1 MMLMADIVMRDN
13 YVTVMCH
20 GSELEEV
27 LDMEHMRVS
36 RHDAMITVN
45 RKQSHDVI
53 TAGGEHVCHVSNIFR
68 HNVLL
73 MQLISNKK
81 VITTT
86 IHLNI

>member
-1 MMLMADIVMRDN
+1 MLMADIVMRDN

-45 RKQSHDVI
+45 RKQSHHVI
-53 TAGGEHVCHVSNIFR
+53 TAGCHVSNIFR
-68 HNVLL
+68 HNAPL

-86 IHLNI
+86 IYLNI

>member
-45 RKQSHDVI
+45 RKQSHHVI
-53 TAGGEHVCHVSNIFR
+53 TAGGSICVMCQTYSDIMC
-68 HNVLL
+68 L
-73 MQLISNKK
+73 
-81 VITTT
+81 
-86 IHLNI
+86 

>member
-45 RKQSHDVI
+45 RKQSHHVI
-53 TAGGEHVCHVSNIFR
+53 TAGGACVKHI
-68 HNVLL
+68 
-73 MQLISNKK
+73 Q
-81 VITTT
+81 T
-86 IHLNI
+86 